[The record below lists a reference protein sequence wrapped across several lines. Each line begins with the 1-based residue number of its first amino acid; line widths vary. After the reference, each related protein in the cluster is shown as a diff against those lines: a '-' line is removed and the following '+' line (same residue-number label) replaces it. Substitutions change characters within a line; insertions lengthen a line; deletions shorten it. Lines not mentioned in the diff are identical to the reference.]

1 MKTRR
6 ELLVAVLGAAGAA
19 AAERLAGAG
28 LPWPQ
33 DPAPSSGLPTLPA
46 GAGAAAHPARWWTPL
61 PESRVACG
69 LCFRGCRISEG
80 ARGHCGVRENR
91 GGALKTLVHSRPSAL
106 ALDPIE
112 KKPFFHVLPGTS
124 ALSLGTAGC
133 NFHCLWCQ
141 NWEISQARPEEV
153 PASTLTPDEVASLAV
168 RKGAPV
174 VACTYNEPTVF
185 AEYALDVAIAS
196 RKKGVRTVVVSNGAI
211 REEPLRD
218 LCAVLAA
225 YKVDLKCFSERTYRE
240 QCSGDLKA
248 VLDTLRRLAK
258 MKVWTE
264 IVVLL
269 IPGLNDS
276 EAEVRGLARFVRDE
290 VGPGTPVHF
299 TRFHPTY
306 RLTNLPPTPV
316 ATLERARDDRARR
329 GARVRLRRERPGAP
343 GRVDVL
349 PGLQGAAH
357 PARRDGD
364 GREPAGEGR
373 VPRLRPRDPRRLELS
388 AQRTRAAPAAAR
400 RTRAAARRPVAL
412 IPSAGTRTTPA
423 RSAAKAA
430 PRWSAASKSAAA
442 LPALSPESR
451 RTRAA
456 TGKSEPV
463 AAPARRR
470 RPAWAPSA
478 TAGGN
483 AERLASAGRRRAV
496 AAKAAAAARRATR
509 RAGRGEGVR
518 EEARRCDP
526 AAPAARPSMN
536 AAVRAPSAP

>member
-6 ELLVAVLGAAGAA
+6 ELLVSALGAACAA
-19 AAERLAGAG
+19 ATERLACAG
-28 LPWPQ
+28 RPWPQ
-33 DPAPSSGLPTLPA
+33 DPAPSAGLPTLA
-46 GAGAAAHPARWWTPL
+46 GESGGAAHSARWWTTL
-61 PESRVACG
+61 PQSRVACG

-91 GGALKTLVHSRPSAL
+91 GGSLKTLVHSRPSAL

-112 KKPFFHVLPGTS
+112 KKPFFHVLPGAS

-133 NFHCLWCQ
+133 NFHCRWCQ
-141 NWEISQARPEEV
+141 NWEISQARPEDL
-153 PASTLTPDEVASLAV
+153 PASTLTPDEVATLAV
-168 RKGAPV
+168 RKGVPV

-196 RKKGVRTVVVSNGAI
+196 QKKGVRTVVVSNGAI

-276 EAEVRGLARFVRDE
+276 ETEVRGLARFVRDE

-316 ATLERARDDRARR
+316 ASLERARAIALAE
-329 GARVRLRRERPGAP
+329 GLAFAYVGNVPGHPGESTYCPGCKVRLIRRVGM
-343 GRVDVL
+343 
-349 PGLQGAAH
+349 
-357 PARRDGD
+357 
-364 GREPAGEGR
+364 
-373 VPRLRPRDPRRLELS
+373 
-388 AQRTRAAPAAAR
+388 
-400 RTRAAARRPVAL
+400 
-412 IPSAGTRTTPA
+412 
-423 RSAAKAA
+423 
-430 PRWSAASKSAAA
+430 
-442 LPALSPESR
+442 
-451 RTRAA
+451 A
-456 TGKSEPV
+456 TVE
-463 AAPARRR
+463 
-470 RPAWAPSA
+470 
-478 TAGGN
+478 N
-483 AERLASAGRRRAV
+483 RLAKGACPDCGRAIP
-496 AAKAAAAARRATR
+496 
-509 RAGRGEGVR
+509 GVW
-518 EEARRCDP
+518 
-526 AAPAARPSMN
+526 S
-536 AAVRAPSAP
+536 